1 MALEQV
7 YFIGFMGCGKTTYAK
22 QVAGLLDTQW
32 IDLDH
37 AIEKKVGETI
47 TYLFE
52 TKGESYFRIIE
63 SEMLEES
70 AHWKETII
78 ATGGGIIKQ
87 LNNREFLKKQQTIYL
102 KWSFDTLYERIKGD
116 GTRPLV
122 KSYEQLLALFES
134 REAYYE
140 EVATFIVEG
149 EGKSKEEITQEIIK
163 WLGGKN
169 ENSCY

>member
-1 MALEQV
+1 MTLKQV

-22 QVAGLLDTQW
+22 KVAKALDKPW
-32 IDLDH
+32 IDLDEE
-37 AIEKKVGETI
+37 IEKKVQGTI
-47 TYLFE
+47 AHLFE
-52 TKGESYFRIIE
+52 TKGEDYFRAIE

-70 AHWKETII
+70 VHLGQCII

-87 LNNREFLKKQQTIYL
+87 SSNREFLKSQQTVYL

-116 GTRPLV
+116 DARPLA

-149 EGKSKEEITQEIIK
+149 EGKSKEEMTQEIIK
-163 WLGGKN
+163 LLGGKD
-169 ENSCY
+169 EDSCY